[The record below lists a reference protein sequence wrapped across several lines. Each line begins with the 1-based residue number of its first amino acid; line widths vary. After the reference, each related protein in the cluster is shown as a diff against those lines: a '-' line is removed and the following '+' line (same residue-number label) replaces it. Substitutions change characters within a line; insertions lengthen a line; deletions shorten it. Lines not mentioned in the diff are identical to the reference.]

1 MAKNENSFVVQGWM
15 VNKLKLSGNALLI
28 YAIIYGATQTKGVE
42 FPASNKYFCNWLNV
56 SKPTVINTIKDL
68 EQKGLRERHQKDV
81 NGMTFNSYVAKIPKE
96 AK

>member
-28 YAIIYGATQTKGVE
+28 YAIIY
-42 FPASNKYFCNWLNV
+42 PASNKYFCNWLNV

-68 EQKGLRERHQKDV
+68 EQKGLIERHQKDV